1 VKLGLALPWS
11 GAGVALPVARVQLA
25 ERLGFDSVWSAEAYG
40 SDAITPLAYLAAVTT
55 RIRLGTAVMQ
65 VAARAPAATAM
76 ALATLDALAGGGRA
90 IGGLGL
96 SGPQIVEGWY
106 GQPWGRP
113 YWRLRDT
120 VEIVRKVLAREA
132 PVAHAGREISLPYA
146 GPGATGLGK
155 PLRSILHANA
165 RIPIFLATGG
175 TANVR
180 LTGELADGWLPMGFV
195 PGMLES
201 YRPALEE
208 GLRRSGRK
216 LSDLEIQAQTHVS
229 VTDDAAGAIARMKPT
244 TALYVGGMGAKDV
257 NFHKDA
263 MVRRGYGDA
272 AARIQELFLAG
283 RRAEAIAAVPD
294 EYIDEGA
301 LLGPPARI
309 RERFRAWEDSGA
321 TGLTLHTEEDRALE
335 LLAELAGS
343 WRTGSSGRAPVAAEA
358 R

>member
-1 VKLGLALPWS
+1 
-11 GAGVALPVARVQLA
+11 
-25 ERLGFDSVWSAEAYG
+25 
-40 SDAITPLAYLAAVTT
+40 
-55 RIRLGTAVMQ
+55 MQ
-65 VAARAPAATAM
+65 VAARAPAAAAM
-76 ALATLDALAGGGRA
+76 ALGTLDALAGAGRA
-90 IGGLGL
+90 IGGFGL

-113 YWRLRDT
+113 NARLRDYVT
-120 VEIVRKVLAREA
+120 IVRKVLAREA
-132 PVAHAGREISLPYA
+132 PVEHAGKEIALPYT

-155 PLRSILHANA
+155 PLRSILHGNP

-175 TANVR
+175 EANVR

-195 PGMLES
+195 PGMLDH

-216 LSDLEIQAQTHVS
+216 LAELEIQTGAQVQITRDSADEV
-229 VTDDAAGAIARMKPT
+229 AGAIAALKPM
-244 TALYVGGMGAKDV
+244 TALYVGGMGHKSA

-263 MVRRGYGDA
+263 MVRRGYAEA
-272 AARIQELFLAG
+272 AERIQALFLAG
-283 RRAEAIAAVPD
+283 RRAEAVAAVPD

-309 RERFRAWEDSGA
+309 RERFRAWQDSGA
-321 TGLTLHTEEDRALE
+321 TGLTLHTAQDQALE

-343 WRTGSSGRAPVAAEA
+343 RGAAPRAAET

>member
-1 VKLGLALPWS
+1 LKLGLALPWNGS
-11 GAGVALPVARVQLA
+11 RVELPVARVQLA

-55 RIRLGTAVMQ
+55 RIRLGTAVLQ

-76 ALATLDALAGGGRA
+76 ALATLDALAGEGRA

-113 YWRLRDT
+113 HARLRDYVT
-120 VEIVRKVLAREA
+120 IVRKVLAREA
-132 PVAHAGREISLPYA
+132 PVEHAGSEISLPYA

-155 PLRSILHANA
+155 PLRSILHGNP
-165 RIPIFLATGG
+165 RIPLFLATGG
-175 TANVR
+175 EANVR

-195 PGMLES
+195 PGMLGV

-208 GLRRSGRK
+208 GLRRSGRR
-216 LSDLEIQAQTHVS
+216 LADLEIQAGAQVE
-229 VTDDAAGAIARMKPT
+229 VTDDVAGALAKLKPT
-244 TALYVGGMGAKDV
+244 TALYVGGMGHKSA

-263 MVRRGYGDA
+263 MVRRGYGEA
-272 AARIQELFLAG
+272 AERIQELFLAG
-283 RRAEAIAAVPD
+283 RRAEAVAAVPD
-294 EYIDEGA
+294 AYIDEGA

-309 RERFRAWEDSGA
+309 RERFRAWQDSGA
-321 TGLTLHTEEDRALE
+321 TGLTLHTSQDEALR
-335 LLAELAGS
+335 LLADLAGA
-343 WRTGSSGRAPVAAEA
+343 RGSAPRAAEA

>member
-1 VKLGLALPWS
+1 LKLGLALPWN
-11 GAGVALPVARVQLA
+11 GAGAELPVARVQLA

-40 SDAITPLAYLAAVTT
+40 TDAITPLAYLAAVTS
-55 RIRLGTAVMQ
+55 RIRLGTSVMQ
-65 VAARAPAATAM
+65 VAARAPAAAAM
-76 ALATLDALAGGGRA
+76 ALGTLDALAGSGRA
-90 IGGLGL
+90 IGGFGL

-113 YWRLRDT
+113 NARLRDYVT
-120 VEIVRKVLAREA
+120 IVRKVLAREA
-132 PVAHAGREISLPYA
+132 PVEHAGQEIALPYT

-155 PLRSILHANA
+155 PLRSILHGNP

-175 TANVR
+175 EANVR

-195 PGMLES
+195 PGMLDR
-201 YRPALEE
+201 YRPALEA

-216 LSDLEIQAQTHVS
+216 LADLEIQTGAQVQI
-229 VTDDAAGAIARMKPT
+229 TDDVAGAIAALKPM
-244 TALYVGGMGAKDV
+244 TALYVGGMGHKSA

-263 MVRRGYGDA
+263 MVRRGYAEA
-272 AARIQELFLAG
+272 AERIQALFLAG
-283 RRAEAIAAVPD
+283 RRAEAVAAVPD

-309 RERFRAWEDSGA
+309 RERFRAWQDSGA
-321 TGLTLHTEEDRALE
+321 TGLTLHTAQDQALE
-335 LLAELAGS
+335 LLADLAGS
-343 WRTGSSGRAPVAAEA
+343 RGAAPRAAET

>member
-11 GAGVALPVARVQLA
+11 TAQLELPVERVQLA

-40 SDAITPLAYLAAVTT
+40 SDALTPLAYLAGMTA

-76 ALATLDALAGGGRA
+76 ALATLDMLAGGGRA

-113 YWRLRDT
+113 NARLRDY
-120 VEIVRKVLAREA
+120 VAIVRKVLAREA

-155 PLRSILHANA
+155 PLRSILHGNP
-165 RIPIFLATGG
+165 RIPLFLATGG
-175 TANVR
+175 PANVR
-180 LTGELADGWLPMGFV
+180 LTAEIADGWLPMGFV
-195 PGMLES
+195 PGMLET
-201 YRPALEE
+201 YRADLEE
-208 GLRRSGRK
+208 GLRRAGRK
-216 LSDLEIQAQTHVS
+216 LSELEIQAGTQVAI
-229 VTDDAAGAIARMKPT
+229 TDDVAGAIAKLKPQ
-244 TALYVGGMGAKDV
+244 TALYVGGMGAQQV

-263 MVRRGYGDA
+263 MARRGYAEA
-272 AARIQELFLAG
+272 AQRIQELFLAG
-283 RRAEAIAAVPD
+283 RRAEAVAAVPD

-309 RERFRAWEDSGA
+309 RERFRAWEESGA
-321 TGLTLHTEEDRALE
+321 TGLTLHTSQDQALE
-335 LLAELAGS
+335 LLADLAGT
-343 WRTGSSGRAPVAAEA
+343 RRAGA